1 MFAVLKILLLV
12 CGGTYLFFV
21 LFMFLTQ
28 RSAVFQPVDEHVTT
42 PAAHGME
49 YRDEYLTNR
58 LGTRIHAW
66 HLPYLEARR
75 TVLFCHGNAGN
86 VSHRM
91 ETLKLFRELGLS
103 VLIFDYSGYGKS
115 RGKPSEKATEADA
128 RAAWD
133 YLMRSGLAPDDVVLF
148 GRSIGGGVAVSLA
161 AELAREGVSPA
172 GLVLESTFTSMVDV
186 GKAHY
191 PWLPVGLLSRFR
203 YDSASKVAGLDVP
216 ALVIHS
222 RDDEI
227 VPWKLGRG
235 LLEALPGE
243 PSFLEIHGSHNAG
256 YLDSREAYLRGL
268 ARFLRE
274 IDAESR

>member
-1 MFAVLKILLLV
+1 VFALLKILLLV

-28 RSAVFQPVDEHVTT
+28 RSAVFQPVAEHVTD
-42 PAAHGME
+42 PAAYQME
-49 YRDEYLTNR
+49 YSDQFLTNR

-66 HLPYLEARR
+66 HLRYPGASR

-91 ETLKLFRELGLS
+91 ETLKLFRELGVS

-115 RGKPSEKATEADA
+115 AGRPSEKATEADA

-133 YLMRSGLAPDDVVLF
+133 YLMESGVAPDEVIIF

-161 AELAREGVSPA
+161 AELAREGVAPA

-186 GKAHY
+186 GKSHY
-191 PWLPVGLLSRFR
+191 PWLPISLLSRYR
-203 YDSASKVAGLDVP
+203 YESATKAEALDVP
-216 ALVIHS
+216 TLVIHS

-227 VPWKLGRG
+227 VPWTLGRG
-235 LLEALPGE
+235 LYDALPGD
-243 PSFLEIHGSHNAG
+243 PSFLEIHGSHNSG
-256 YLDSREAYLRGL
+256 YMDSRDVYLQGL
-268 ARFLRE
+268 SKFLQE
-274 IDAESR
+274 IDADSH